1 MLSRPNG
8 ELTRA
13 GQYYYQL
20 IGRPPPSRQYDRNQP
35 LIREGPND
43 YIMLRGGAKK
53 LLRSLQPNGNYQL
66 TKLGRH
72 FFKDKW
78 VDWVVHVPVIIRG
91 VRRNGRN
98 RGMPYERTKRLPVTD
113 LNVALSRQSEGLSD
127 AQAARNLK
135 ASVLAQLGNPEPND
149 IILELSDESYYLDAT
164 REWTFS
170 QQAMQVVDDQVVVD
184 TVLDQPLGALRDVS
198 YQLFCGD
205 EILESAFEQR
215 PDKLCVARQLAELMR
230 LPVQEVLS
238 DFDAITGIGSKW
250 QEQGITPRQIRSFC
264 VWRQAPMF
272 YVDCQGRLLDKFE
285 PAIKEQRAV
294 AFTSW
299 NGHAFFYKS
308 ARTVA
313 RCEPIG
319 DRAHVKYRG
328 ERKPGETPE
337 FKDWREWEG
346 EVGSGHFYA
355 EDLEQVR
362 RELLAEGHCPKVVMR
377 SMSEWRCLR
386 LRVRGGED
394 CVICAFHEDLEVLQ
408 AWMGRL
414 GLPYRGQR
422 LAGAASEV
430 FLHLLKARRDPPG
443 SRQAVLAEQDHR
455 CKLCAAPITA
465 ATCELDHI
473 VPVHQSFSAQA
484 QNLQAL
490 CLECHRNKTA
500 LEFSHATTL
509 ESRFSRRAYEAYV
522 ESPRLPP
529 LVFKLNSHKPERICH
544 GIDVVRCRKNALAHS
559 KFPAPIFCPKDNMEP
574 AREGHLADLTYVK
587 LPEDGRWATFPRLP
601 YVGEGWYAKPAAAY
615 MLEKGI
621 ATWSDFAWSLD
632 ATAHVDQESV
642 TQALQQMEAAWPE
655 GEEHYAKLSVN
666 ALIGLWA
673 RNMNLIYTMRTSNH
687 QFDGSGC
694 QHRELFLD
702 AAGGMHWDH
711 IYVTQLLSN
720 RSCRP
725 VHDFVMASEYVAV
738 SRIRDALAA
747 VPPRYLK
754 AVKTDCVVFQDLP
767 KKFQGLVDGL
777 VREKHPDGT
786 PVYRCEEVKG
796 LEGQYRI
803 PRIEAKCPY
812 YCSTANWK
820 VAEDPVLHCLEGEGL
835 LLTGYPGTGKTYLA
849 RQIVT
854 ALREEGYNV
863 KIITKTHSSVQNFGM
878 QAETADHWARSTV
891 RNGYCNIDWLVAEE
905 ITQLDTGLWNDIAC
919 VSMNRK
925 IKFLLLGDFRQFPAI
940 MDNFAGTPVQREL
953 KRCQLLHDLT
963 DGWHHELTEN
973 MRSDPGIFNFLTGL
987 RVDEP
992 REQSLAEALQAARER
1007 FPRQGEPDV
1016 SLVISHAHRI
1026 RINARDNRRLAPPE
1040 AVTIEYSGTGPTT
1053 TNMPQTM
1060 RVWPGLK
1067 LIGAG
1072 GRVTKGIYVHVA
1084 EVGPEKIVLDGGDS
1098 FTHAALLKHTRLC
1111 HAITYASCQGLT
1123 LEGRVFLCDTES
1135 PHFTLRHLYV
1145 GTSRATSSELLSV
1158 L

>member
-1 MLSRPNG
+1 MFL
-8 ELTRA
+8 
-13 GQYYYQL
+13 
-20 IGRPPPSRQYDRNQP
+20 
-35 LIREGPND
+35 
-43 YIMLRGGAKK
+43 
-53 LLRSLQPNGNYQL
+53 
-66 TKLGRH
+66 
-72 FFKDKW
+72 
-78 VDWVVHVPVIIRG
+78 
-91 VRRNGRN
+91 
-98 RGMPYERTKRLPVTD
+98 
-113 LNVALSRQSEGLSD
+113 
-127 AQAARNLK
+127 
-135 ASVLAQLGNPEPND
+135 
-149 IILELSDESYYLDAT
+149 
-164 REWTFS
+164 
-170 QQAMQVVDDQVVVD
+170 
-184 TVLDQPLGALRDVS
+184 
-198 YQLFCGD
+198 
-205 EILESAFEQR
+205 
-215 PDKLCVARQLAELMR
+215 
-230 LPVQEVLS
+230 

-250 QEQGITPRQIRSFC
+250 QEQGITPREIRSFC

-319 DRAHVKYRG
+319 DRVQAKYRG

-337 FKDWREWEG
+337 FKE
-346 EVGSGHFYA
+346 
-355 EDLEQVR
+355 
-362 RELLAEGHCPKVVMR
+362 
-377 SMSEWRCLR
+377 
-386 LRVRGGED
+386 RG
-394 CVICAFHEDLEVLQ
+394 AFHEDLEVLQ

-529 LVFKLNSHKPERICH
+529 LVFKLNSHKPERICY

-559 KFPAPIFCPKDNMEP
+559 KFPAPIFCPKDDNMEQ

-601 YVGEGWYAKPAAAY
+601 YVWYAKPAAAY

-655 GEEHYAKLSVN
+655 GEEHYAKLSIN

-673 RNMNLIYTMRTSNH
+673 RNMDLIYTMRTSNH

-725 VHDFVMASEYVAV
+725 VHDFVMASEYVADPGCTG
-738 SRIRDALAA
+738 RRA
-747 VPPRYLK
+747 VEVPEGRE
-754 AVKTDCVVFQDLP
+754 
-767 KKFQGLVDGL
+767 DGL
-777 VREKHPDGT
+777 
-786 PVYRCEEVKG
+786 
-796 LEGQYRI
+796 
-803 PRIEAKCPY
+803 
-812 YCSTANWK
+812 
-820 VAEDPVLHCLEGEGL
+820 
-835 LLTGYPGTGKTYLA
+835 
-849 RQIVT
+849 
-854 ALREEGYNV
+854 
-863 KIITKTHSSVQNFGM
+863 
-878 QAETADHWARSTV
+878 
-891 RNGYCNIDWLVAEE
+891 
-905 ITQLDTGLWNDIAC
+905 
-919 VSMNRK
+919 
-925 IKFLLLGDFRQFPAI
+925 
-940 MDNFAGTPVQREL
+940 
-953 KRCQLLHDLT
+953 
-963 DGWHHELTEN
+963 
-973 MRSDPGIFNFLTGL
+973 
-987 RVDEP
+987 
-992 REQSLAEALQAARER
+992 
-1007 FPRQGEPDV
+1007 
-1016 SLVISHAHRI
+1016 
-1026 RINARDNRRLAPPE
+1026 RRLP
-1040 AVTIEYSGTGPTT
+1040 GPAQKV
-1053 TNMPQTM
+1053 PGPRGRPGPRKASRQHA
-1060 RVWPGLK
+1060 RVSVR
-1067 LIGAG
+1067 G
-1072 GRVTKGIYVHVA
+1072 GQ
-1084 EVGPEKIVLDGGDS
+1084 GP
-1098 FTHAALLKHTRLC
+1098 R
-1111 HAITYASCQGLT
+1111 
-1123 LEGRVFLCDTES
+1123 
-1135 PHFTLRHLYV
+1135 
-1145 GTSRATSSELLSV
+1145 
-1158 L
+1158 

>member
-1 MLSRPNG
+1 MSWAQQRQAIKLAAEAGVRARTSAAGSETLPLTHHHLRYAMLSRPNG

-35 LIREGPND
+35 LICEGPND

-98 RGMPYERTKRLPVTD
+98 RGMPYERTKRLPVSD

-127 AQAARNLK
+127 AQAARNLR

-149 IILELSDESYYLDAT
+149 IILELSDETYYLDAT

-215 PDKLCVARQLAELMR
+215 PDKLCVARQLAELKR

-238 DFDAITGIGSKW
+238 DFDAITNGSKW
-250 QEQGITPRQIRSFC
+250 REQGITPREIRSFC

-319 DRAHVKYRG
+319 DRAQAKYRG

-346 EVGSGHFYA
+346 EVHFYA

-443 SRQAVLAEQDHR
+443 SRQAVLAEQDHQ

-509 ESRFSRRAYEAYV
+509 ESRFSRRGLRGIAPAAPAGLQAQQPQAGADLLRNRRGPVPQERPGPQQVPGTHLLPQGQHGA
-522 ESPRLPP
+522 SPRGAPGGPDLREAPGGRAPGDLPAPP
-529 LVFKLNSHKPERICH
+529 LR
-544 GIDVVRCRKNALAHS
+544 
-559 KFPAPIFCPKDNMEP
+559 
-574 AREGHLADLTYVK
+574 
-587 LPEDGRWATFPRLP
+587 GR
-601 YVGEGWYAKPAAAY
+601 
-615 MLEKGI
+615 
-621 ATWSDFAWSLD
+621 
-632 ATAHVDQESV
+632 
-642 TQALQQMEAAWPE
+642 
-655 GEEHYAKLSVN
+655 
-666 ALIGLWA
+666 
-673 RNMNLIYTMRTSNH
+673 
-687 QFDGSGC
+687 
-694 QHRELFLD
+694 
-702 AAGGMHWDH
+702 
-711 IYVTQLLSN
+711 
-720 RSCRP
+720 
-725 VHDFVMASEYVAV
+725 
-738 SRIRDALAA
+738 
-747 VPPRYLK
+747 
-754 AVKTDCVVFQDLP
+754 
-767 KKFQGLVDGL
+767 GL
-777 VREKHPDGT
+777 VRQARG
-786 PVYRCEEVKG
+786 G
-796 LEGQYRI
+796 L
-803 PRIEAKCPY
+803 
-812 YCSTANWK
+812 
-820 VAEDPVLHCLEGEGL
+820 
-835 LLTGYPGTGKTYLA
+835 
-849 RQIVT
+849 
-854 ALREEGYNV
+854 
-863 KIITKTHSSVQNFGM
+863 
-878 QAETADHWARSTV
+878 
-891 RNGYCNIDWLVAEE
+891 
-905 ITQLDTGLWNDIAC
+905 
-919 VSMNRK
+919 
-925 IKFLLLGDFRQFPAI
+925 
-940 MDNFAGTPVQREL
+940 
-953 KRCQLLHDLT
+953 
-963 DGWHHELTEN
+963 
-973 MRSDPGIFNFLTGL
+973 
-987 RVDEP
+987 
-992 REQSLAEALQAARER
+992 
-1007 FPRQGEPDV
+1007 
-1016 SLVISHAHRI
+1016 HA
-1026 RINARDNRRLAPPE
+1026 
-1040 AVTIEYSGTGPTT
+1040 
-1053 TNMPQTM
+1053 
-1060 RVWPGLK
+1060 
-1067 LIGAG
+1067 
-1072 GRVTKGIYVHVA
+1072 
-1084 EVGPEKIVLDGGDS
+1084 
-1098 FTHAALLKHTRLC
+1098 
-1111 HAITYASCQGLT
+1111 
-1123 LEGRVFLCDTES
+1123 
-1135 PHFTLRHLYV
+1135 
-1145 GTSRATSSELLSV
+1145 
-1158 L
+1158 